1 MPSCQGIHTLDSLTC
16 QLTLLIEAMDGMVS
30 GQFSLFNTL
39 MQKPYFG
46 FQILAKS
53 INFVF
58 WAQCVM

>member
-16 QLTLLIEAMDGMVS
+16 QLNEAMDGMVS

-39 MQKPYFG
+39 MQKPILWFK
-46 FQILAKS
+46 ILAKS